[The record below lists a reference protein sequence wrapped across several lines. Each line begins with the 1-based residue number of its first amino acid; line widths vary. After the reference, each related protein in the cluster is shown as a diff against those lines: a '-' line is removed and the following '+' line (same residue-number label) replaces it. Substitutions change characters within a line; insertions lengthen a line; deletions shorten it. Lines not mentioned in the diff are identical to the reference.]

1 MSGTIQKTIL
11 SEQDISGIVKRLGE
25 QIASDYRDKEILVV
39 GLLIGGVVF
48 MADLI
53 RELSKR
59 GIHCELDFIQ
69 ISSYEDLA
77 ESNGDVRLKKPES
90 GSLADRHVLLVD
102 EIVDTGHS
110 LEFVQNYIQSKQPAS
125 FKTCVLLNKPSR
137 RKIDIHP
144 DYVGTDIE
152 DRFVVGYGLDYK
164 GKYRELP
171 YIAWIDI

>member
-11 SEQDISGIVKRLGE
+11 SERDISGIVKRLGE
-25 QIASDYRDKEILVV
+25 QIASDYREQEILVV
-39 GLLIGGVVF
+39 GLLVGGVVF

-53 RELSKR
+53 RELYRR
-59 GIHCELDFIQ
+59 GIRCELDFIQ
-69 ISSYEDLA
+69 ISSYDDLS
-77 ESNGDVRLKKPES
+77 ESNGDVQLKKPES
-90 GSLADRHVLLVD
+90 RSLADLHVLLVD

-137 RKIDIHP
+137 RIVDIYP

-152 DRFVVGYGLDYK
+152 DHFVVGYGLDYK